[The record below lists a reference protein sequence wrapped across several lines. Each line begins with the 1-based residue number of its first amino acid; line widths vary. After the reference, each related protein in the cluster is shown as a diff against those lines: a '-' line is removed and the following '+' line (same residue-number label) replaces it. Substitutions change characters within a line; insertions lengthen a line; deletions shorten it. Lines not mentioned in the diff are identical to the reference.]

1 MKFILLLLKGIHLKD
16 DPKGNH
22 LLGEVGLLQFVLLK
36 KGRKKQVK
44 LANIDVKDVEDVI
57 V

>member
-44 LANIDVKDVEDVI
+44 LANIDVKEVEDVI